1 MTVRLYLV
9 RHGQTDMNRTNRLQ
23 GITDRPLSARGVKQ
37 AQSLAQLLEGVP
49 FTAAYSSDRK
59 RAVQTAEAILQYH
72 PKLVLHQR
80 AGLREYYFG
89 GLEGQGEVLLMRQMM
104 QAVGAKAMMRA
115 FSGDRFSHLIATFQ
129 HRDATKQAE
138 SLAEV
143 QLRVR
148 TGMQKIVAEQP
159 ADADVLVVAH
169 GLLLSAL
176 VHQLAPDQLPFG
188 LLKNTSVTRIDVDH
202 AQWQVVGVNLTELPH
217 PATAN

>member
-9 RHGQTDMNRTNRLQ
+9 RHGQTDMNKTNRLQ

-37 AQSLAQLLEGVP
+37 AQSLAALLAEVP
-49 FTAAYSSDRK
+49 FIAAYSSDRL
-59 RAVQTAEAILQYH
+59 RAVQTAQAILQYH
-72 PKLVLHQR
+72 PNLVLHQR

-89 GLEGQGEVLLMRQMM
+89 GLEGQGEGLLMRHTM

-115 FSGDRFSHLIATFQ
+115 FKGDRFAHLIATFQ
-129 HRDATKQAE
+129 HRDPTKQAE

-148 TGMQKIVAEQP
+148 TGLAKIVAEAP

-188 LLKNTSVTRIDVDH
+188 LLKNTSVTRIDVDQN
-202 AQWQVVGVNLTELPH
+202 QWQVVGVNLTQLPK
-217 PATAN
+217 PVTAN